1 MLFLVYRKVFQKMT
15 DIRVR
20 CAMIVQYEYNPITG
34 ESLNFNKSI
43 IDYAIQQRA
52 DSLKAYA
59 YIRHDKCVYNSEDDI
74 PEGKNVGD
82 VRPPHWHILLQFKNA
97 VNLDALA
104 RSFNVP
110 SNLVKVM
117 RGAGAFLDGIQYLT
131 HESPKQWEEKG
142 KHCYPREEVF
152 FASEKVA
159 NYWWDVLDN
168 RTEKRMELPSK
179 EIYNSIHKKL
189 IEGKIDLDEAYAI
202 NAEVFNENEALFKK
216 ARRNAM
222 KHMPLPVVRSNYYIS
237 GMGGAGKTVAAKALA
252 RSLFPGVPD
261 DKLFFVIGD
270 KKVAF
275 DDYNGE
281 PVIIWDDWRP
291 EELLSNFDRG
301 LVWKIFAVNPERV
314 SLNVKYG
321 DVTLVNAINIVTS
334 VIPFMEFIDK
344 LSAKYKDSHGTIH
357 PEEDKGQGYR
367 RFPMFIEVTPQSLEL
382 FVSQSMTGGERSL
395 YEPILKVETVM
406 LDLAKN
412 PTLENSQKVMA
423 PVAQVGTAIQSKLG
437 SMQDENPIDVEAKF
451 SYTSQFDVI
460 TGKD

>member
-1 MLFLVYRKVFQKMT
+1 MT

-20 CAMIVQYEYNPITG
+20 CVMIVQYEYNPVTG

-59 YIRHDKCVYNSEDDI
+59 YIRHDKCLYNSEDVI
-74 PEGKNVGD
+74 PPGKDVGD
-82 VRPPHWHILLQFKNA
+82 VRPPHWHVLLQFKNA

-131 HESPKQWEEKG
+131 HEDPKQWEEKG
-142 KHCYPREEVF
+142 KTRYSREEVF
-152 FASEKVA
+152 FASQKVA
-159 NYWWDVLDN
+159 NYWWDVLDS
-168 RTEKRMELPSK
+168 RTEKRIELPSK
-179 EIYNSIHKKL
+179 EIYKSIHKKL
-189 IEGKIDLDEAYAI
+189 IEGKIDLDEAYNI

-216 ARRNAM
+216 ARRNAI
-222 KHMPLPVVRSNYYIS
+222 KHMPLPIVRSNYYIS
-237 GMGGAGKTVAAKALA
+237 GAGGAGKTVAAKALA
-252 RSLFPGVPD
+252 RSLFPDIPD
-261 DKLFFVIGD
+261 EKLFFVIGD

-291 EELLSNFDRG
+291 EELLSTFDRG
-301 LVWKIFAVNPERV
+301 LVWKIFSINPERV

-321 DVTLVNAINIVTS
+321 DVTLVNTINIVTS

-344 LSAKYKDSHGTIH
+344 LSAKYKDIHGTIH

-367 RFPMFIEVTPQSLEL
+367 RFPMFIEVTPQSLDL
-382 FVSQSMTGGERSL
+382 FVSQAMAGGERSL
-395 YEPILKVETVM
+395 YEPVLRVETIM
-406 LDLAKN
+406 TDLAQN
-412 PTLENSQKVMA
+412 QTLENCQKVMA
-423 PVAQVGTAIQSKLG
+423 PVVRVGTAIQAKHG
-437 SMQDENPIDVEAKF
+437 SMQTEQPIDVEAKF

>member
-1 MLFLVYRKVFQKMT
+1 MT

-20 CAMIVQYEYNPITG
+20 CVMIVQYEYNPVTG

-59 YIRHDKCVYNSEDDI
+59 YIRHDKCLYNSEDVI
-74 PEGKNVGD
+74 PPGKDVGD
-82 VRPPHWHILLQFKNA
+82 VRPPHWHVLLQFKNA

-131 HESPKQWEEKG
+131 HEDPKQWEEKG
-142 KHCYPREEVF
+142 KTRYSREEVF
-152 FASEKVA
+152 FASQKVA
-159 NYWWDVLDN
+159 NYWWDVLDS
-168 RTEKRMELPSK
+168 RTEKRIELPSK
-179 EIYNSIHKKL
+179 EIYKSIHKKL
-189 IEGKIDLDEAYAI
+189 IEGKIDLDEAYNI

-216 ARRNAM
+216 ARRNAI
-222 KHMPLPVVRSNYYIS
+222 KHMPLPIVRSNYYIS
-237 GMGGAGKTVAAKALA
+237 GAGGAGKTVAAKALA
-252 RSLFPGVPD
+252 RSLFPDIPD
-261 DKLFFVIGD
+261 EKLFFVIGD

-291 EELLSNFDRG
+291 EELLSTFDRG
-301 LVWKIFAVNPERV
+301 LVWKIFSINPERV

-321 DVTLVNAINIVTS
+321 DVTLVNTINIVTS

-344 LSAKYKDSHGTIH
+344 LSAKYKDIHGTIH

-367 RFPMFIEVTPQSLEL
+367 RFPMFIEVTPQSLDL
-382 FVSQSMTGGERSL
+382 FVSQAMTGGERSL
-395 YEPILKVETVM
+395 YEPVLRVETIM
-406 LDLAKN
+406 TDLAQN
-412 PTLENSQKVMA
+412 QTLENCQKVMA
-423 PVAQVGTAIQSKLG
+423 PVVRVGTAIQAKHG
-437 SMQDENPIDVEAKF
+437 SIQTEQPIDVEAKF

>member
-1 MLFLVYRKVFQKMT
+1 MT

-20 CAMIVQYEYNPITG
+20 CVMIVQYEYNPVTG
-34 ESLNFNKSI
+34 ESLNFNKNI

-59 YIRHDKCVYNSEDDI
+59 YIRHDKCLYNSEDVI
-74 PEGKNVGD
+74 PPGKDVGD
-82 VRPPHWHILLQFKNA
+82 VRPPHWHVLLQFKNA

-131 HESPKQWEEKG
+131 HEDPKQWEEKG
-142 KHCYPREEVF
+142 KTRYSREEVF
-152 FASEKVA
+152 FASQKVA
-159 NYWWDVLDN
+159 NYWWDVLDS
-168 RTEKRMELPSK
+168 RTEKRIELPSK
-179 EIYNSIHKKL
+179 EIYKSIHKKL
-189 IEGKIDLDEAYAI
+189 IEGKIDLDEAYNI

-216 ARRNAM
+216 ARRNAI

-237 GMGGAGKTVAAKALA
+237 GPGGAGKTVAAKALA
-252 RSLFPGVPD
+252 RSLFPDIPD
-261 DKLFFVIGD
+261 EKLFFVIGD

-291 EELLSNFDRG
+291 EELLSTFDRG
-301 LVWKIFAVNPERV
+301 LVWKIFSINPERV

-321 DVTLVNAINIVTS
+321 DVTLVNTINIVTS

-344 LSAKYKDSHGTIH
+344 LSAKYKDIHGTIH

-367 RFPMFIEVTPQSLEL
+367 RFPMFIEVTPQSLDL
-382 FVSQSMTGGERSL
+382 FVSQAMAGGERSL
-395 YEPILKVETVM
+395 YEPVLRVETIM
-406 LDLAKN
+406 TDLAQN
-412 PTLENSQKVMA
+412 QTLENCQKVMA
-423 PVAQVGTAIQSKLG
+423 PVVRVGTAIQAKHG
-437 SMQDENPIDVEAKF
+437 SMQTEQPIDVEAKF

>member
-1 MLFLVYRKVFQKMT
+1 MT

-34 ESLNFNKSI
+34 ESLNFNKNI

-74 PEGKNVGD
+74 PLGRSVGD
-82 VRPPHWHILLQFKNA
+82 VRPPHWHVLLQFKNA
-97 VNLDALA
+97 VNLDSLA

-131 HESPKQWEEKG
+131 HEAPKQWEEKG
-142 KHCYPREEVF
+142 KHRYPREEVF

-159 NYWWDVLDN
+159 NYWWDVLDS

-179 EIYNSIHKKL
+179 EIARSIHKKI

-202 NAEVFNENEALFKK
+202 NPEVYNENENLFKR
-216 ARRNAM
+216 ARRNYISQM
-222 KHMPLPVVRSNYYIS
+222 KLPVVRSNYYIS
-237 GMGGAGKTVAAKALA
+237 GPAGAGKTIAAIALA
-252 RSLFPGVPD
+252 RSLFPDID
-261 DKLFFVIGD
+261 DKKLYTIIGD

-275 DDYNGE
+275 DQYDGQ

-291 EELLSNFDRG
+291 EELLSIFGRG
-301 LVWKIFAVNPERV
+301 LTWKIFAINPEQV
-314 SLNVKYG
+314 IVNVKYG
-321 DVTLVNAINIVTS
+321 HASLVNVVNIVTS
-334 VIPFMEFIDK
+334 VVPFMQFVDN
-344 LSAKYKDSHGTIH
+344 LSDEYKDTHGNTQ
-357 PEEDKGQGYR
+357 PSEDKGQGYR

-382 FVSQSMTGGERSL
+382 FVTQAMTGGERSL
-395 YEPILKVETVM
+395 YEPVLRVDTILT
-406 LDLAKN
+406 DLAKN
-412 PTLENSQKVMA
+412 KSLENYQKVMA
-423 PVAQVGTAIQSKLG
+423 PVVEVGEAVKSKFG
-437 SMQDENPIDVEAKF
+437 AMTEQPNEVEVKT
-451 SYTSQFDVI
+451 SYTQQFKAI
-460 TGKD
+460 TGKDI

>member
-1 MLFLVYRKVFQKMT
+1 MT

-20 CAMIVQYEYNPITG
+20 CVMIVQYEYNPVTG
-34 ESLNFNKSI
+34 ESLNFNKNI

-82 VRPPHWHILLQFKNA
+82 VRPPHWHVLLQFKNA

-131 HESPKQWEEKG
+131 HEDPKQWEEKG
-142 KHCYPREEVF
+142 KTRYSREEVF
-152 FASEKVA
+152 FASQKVA
-159 NYWWDVLDN
+159 NYWWDVLDS
-168 RTEKRMELPSK
+168 RTEKRIELPSK
-179 EIYNSIHKKL
+179 EIYKSIHKKL
-189 IEGKIDLDEAYAI
+189 IEGKIDLDEAYNI

-216 ARRNAM
+216 ARRNAI

-237 GMGGAGKTVAAKALA
+237 GAGGAGKTVAAKALA
-252 RSLFPGVPD
+252 RSLFPDIPD
-261 DKLFFVIGD
+261 EKLFFVIGD

-275 DDYNGE
+275 DDYNGQ

-291 EELLSNFDRG
+291 EELLSTFDRG
-301 LVWKIFAVNPERV
+301 LVWKIFSINPERV

-321 DVTLVNAINIVTS
+321 DVTLINTINIVTS

-344 LSAKYKDSHGTIH
+344 LSAKYKDIHGTIH

-367 RFPMFIEVTPQSLEL
+367 RFPMFIEVTPQSLDI
-382 FVSQSMTGGERSL
+382 FVSQAMAGGERSL
-395 YEPILKVETVM
+395 YEPVLRVETIM
-406 LDLAKN
+406 TDLAQN
-412 PTLENSQKVMA
+412 QTLENCQKVMA
-423 PVAQVGTAIQSKLG
+423 PVVRVGTAIQAKHG
-437 SMQDENPIDVEAKF
+437 SMQTEQPIDVEAKF